1 MVEWR
6 FCGCGST
13 IANGGLRPGN
23 PWSELKMLYQS
34 APPEAM
40 RAFQSNRTVLC
51 SYGSQALFCVPCLL
65 PTCKGRATLAKTET
79 RDTTRD
85 ETMTKKESTGLVLM
99 LGSAAA
105 GIQLTLFSPILR
117 GWFYSICL
125 GVLIIVFASGA
136 DLFRGNE

>member
-1 MVEWR
+1 
-6 FCGCGST
+6 
-13 IANGGLRPGN
+13 
-23 PWSELKMLYQS
+23 
-34 APPEAM
+34 
-40 RAFQSNRTVLC
+40 
-51 SYGSQALFCVPCLL
+51 
-65 PTCKGRATLAKTET
+65 
-79 RDTTRD
+79 
-85 ETMTKKESTGLVLM
+85 MTKKESTGLVLM